1 MRQLSVEESRLWL
14 NEPGGPQLVDCR
26 QPDEWAICRLPGA
39 VLIPLGELAERAGEL
54 DVNRPVLVY
63 CHHGIRSINGAMILE
78 SMGFSAD
85 SMRGG
90 IDQWSVRVDPSVAR
104 Y

>member
-1 MRQLSVEESRLWL
+1 MRQLSVEDSARWL
-14 NEPGGPQLVDCR
+14 RQADPPQLVDCR
-26 QPDEWAICRLPGA
+26 QPGEWAICRLPGA
-39 VLIPLGELAERAGEL
+39 VLIPLAELAERTTEL
-54 DVNRPVLVY
+54 DATRPVLVY

-78 SMGFSAD
+78 GAGFTAD

-90 IDQWSVRVDPSVAR
+90 IEDWSLRVDPTVPR